1 VNTEIIKKWCK
12 SHFLH
17 LFWKQKSKYFM
28 ESKLPI
34 TAVILT
40 FNEERNIRNCI
51 DSLINWVDEIFVVDS
66 FSTDKTL
73 TILKEYTTVKVEQH
87 DFENYSKQRNWAFSN
102 LPISHDF
109 IFNLDADHRATDD
122 LRIELTNKFQQGIA
136 SDINGFMA
144 SRRTMFLGSWI
155 KRGGHYPI
163 YHGIIFRK
171 NNGYCEEKDYD
182 QHFVI
187 EGKSEILKSNVIDII
202 TESLTIF
209 TARHNHWAT
218 LEAQDAIQL
227 KKGSQNKT
235 LLPNKHGNP
244 MEVRRYQRLKYYSYP
259 IFVRVFLYFFYRF
272 FFKMGFL
279 DGKNGLIFHF
289 LQGFWFR
296 FLVDAKIY
304 EVEQNEKLKN

>member
-1 VNTEIIKKWCK
+1 VNTEIIKKWSK

-17 LFWKQKSKYFM
+17 LFWKQNYNYFM
-28 ESKLPI
+28 ASKLPI

-51 DSLINWVDEIFVVDS
+51 DSIINWVDEIFVVDS
-66 FSTDKTL
+66 FSTDNTL
-73 TILKEYTTVKVEQH
+73 TILKEYTTIKVEQH
-87 DFENYSKQRNWAFSN
+87 GFENYSKQRNWAFAN

-122 LRIELTNKFQQGIA
+122 LRIELTNKFEQGIA

-155 KRGGHYPI
+155 KRGGHYPV

-187 EGKSEILKSNVIDII
+187 EGKSEVLKSDVIDII

-218 LEAQDAIQL
+218 LETQDAIQL
-227 KKGSQNKT
+227 KKESQNKT

-259 IFVRVFLYFFYRF
+259 IFLRVFLYFFYRYF
-272 FFKMGFL
+272 LKMGFL

>member
-1 VNTEIIKKWCK
+1 MAN
-12 SHFLH
+12 
-17 LFWKQKSKYFM
+17 
-28 ESKLPI
+28 KLPI
-34 TAVILT
+34 TAIILT
-40 FNEERNIRNCI
+40 FNEERNIRNCL
-51 DSLINWVDEIFVVDS
+51 DSLINWIDEVFVVDS

-73 TILKEYTTVKVEQH
+73 SILDEYKTVKVVQH
-87 DFENYSKQRNWAFSN
+87 AFENYSKQRNWAFKN

-109 IFNLDADHRATDD
+109 IFNLDADHRAIDD
-122 LRIELTNKFQQGIA
+122 LRIELTNKFEQGIA

-155 KRGGHYPI
+155 KRGGHYPV

-187 EGKSEILKSNVIDII
+187 EGKSEVLKSDVIDII

-227 KKGSQNKT
+227 KKDSQNKT

-259 IFVRVFLYFFYRF
+259 IFVRVFLYFFYRYF
-272 FFKMGFL
+272 LKMGFL

-304 EVEQNEKLKN
+304 EVEQNEKLKD